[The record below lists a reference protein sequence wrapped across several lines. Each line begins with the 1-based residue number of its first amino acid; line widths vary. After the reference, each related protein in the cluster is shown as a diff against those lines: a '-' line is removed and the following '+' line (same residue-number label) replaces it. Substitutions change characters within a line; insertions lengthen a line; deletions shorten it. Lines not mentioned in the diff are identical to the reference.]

1 MQFVVDPS
9 SLERQLDEE
18 KEPVQGQQR
27 GQHGERRAQLH
38 QPSRFGDDADGAE
51 HADYYRTQ
59 FAPQEAAAAVP
70 ADR

>member
-1 MQFVVDPS
+1 LIVPHSYGS
-9 SLERQLDEE
+9 STRR
-18 KEPVQGQQR
+18 KNPFSVNS